1 MSQRRKMKIK
11 VDKEEYERLLE
22 KVNYLEERLDH
33 DRESMFENWRWTRM
47 SLYEMME
54 DYFKSQ
60 CISVMVKR
68 DKDQII
74 GEVRKNAMDNLFKE
88 GK

>member
-1 MSQRRKMKIK
+1 MKIK
-11 VDKEEYERLLE
+11 VDKEGYEHLLE
-22 KVNYLEERLDH
+22 KVDYLEEEIRH
-33 DRESMFENWRWTRM
+33 TRESMFDNWRWTREE
-47 SLYEMME
+47 LYKMME
-54 DYFKSQ
+54 HYFKTQ

-88 GK
+88 GE

>member
-1 MSQRRKMKIK
+1 MKIK

-22 KVNYLEERLDH
+22 KVDYLEERLNR
-33 DRESMFENWRWTRM
+33 DRESMFENWRWTREY
-47 SLYEMME
+47 LYKMME

-68 DKDQII
+68 DKDMII

-88 GK
+88 GEE

>member
-1 MSQRRKMKIK
+1 MKIK

-22 KVNYLEERLDH
+22 KVDYLEERLNR
-33 DRESMFENWRWTRM
+33 DRESMFENWRWTREY
-47 SLYEMME
+47 LYKMME

-74 GEVRKNAMDNLFKE
+74 GEVRKNAMDNLFRE
-88 GK
+88 GE

>member
-1 MSQRRKMKIK
+1 MKIK

-22 KVNYLEERLDH
+22 KVNYLEEEIRH
-33 DRESMFENWRWTRM
+33 TREHMFENWRWAREE
-47 SLYEMME
+47 LYEMME
-54 DYFKSQ
+54 HYFKSQ

-74 GEVRKNAMDNLFKE
+74 GEVRKNAMDNLFKVGE
-88 GK
+88 K

>member
-1 MSQRRKMKIK
+1 MCQRREMKIK

-22 KVNYLEERLDH
+22 KVDYLEERLDH
-33 DRESMFENWRWTRM
+33 DRESMFDNWRWTREY
-47 SLYEMME
+47 LYKMME

-68 DKDQII
+68 DKDMII

-88 GK
+88 KK

>member
-1 MSQRRKMKIK
+1 MKIK

-22 KVNYLEERLDH
+22 KVDYLEERLNR
-33 DRESMFENWRWTRM
+33 DRESMFYNWRWTRET
-47 SLYEMME
+47 LYEMME

-68 DKDQII
+68 DKDMVI

-88 GK
+88 GEE

>member
-1 MSQRRKMKIK
+1 MKIK

-22 KVNYLEERLDH
+22 RVESLEEILNH
-33 DRESMFENWRWTRM
+33 DREFMFENWRWTRE
-47 SLYEMME
+47 SLYEMMK

-68 DKDQII
+68 DKDMII

-88 GK
+88 KNDT

>member
-1 MSQRRKMKIK
+1 MKIK

-22 KVNYLEERLDH
+22 KVDYLEERLNR
-33 DRESMFENWRWTRM
+33 DRESMFENWRWTREY
-47 SLYEMME
+47 LYKMME

-68 DKDQII
+68 DKDMVI
-74 GEVRKNAMDNLFKE
+74 GEVRKNAKDNLFKE
-88 GK
+88 KK

>member
-1 MSQRRKMKIK
+1 MKNK

-22 KVNYLEERLDH
+22 RVDYLEERLNR
-33 DRESMFENWRWTRM
+33 DREAMFENWRWTREE
-47 SLYEMME
+47 LYEMME
-54 DYFKSQ
+54 HYFKSQ

-88 GK
+88 GE

>member
-1 MSQRRKMKIK
+1 MKIK

-22 KVNYLEERLDH
+22 KVDYLEERLNH
-33 DRESMFENWRWTRM
+33 DRESMFENWRWARE
-47 SLYEMME
+47 SLYKMME

-60 CISVMVKR
+60 CVSVMVKR
-68 DKDQII
+68 DKEMII

-88 GK
+88 DE

>member
-1 MSQRRKMKIK
+1 MKIK
-11 VDKEEYERLLE
+11 VDKEQYERLLE
-22 KVNYLEERLDH
+22 KIDYLEERLNH
-33 DRESMFENWRWTRM
+33 DRESMFENWRWTRE
-47 SLYEMME
+47 SLYKMME

-74 GEVRKNAMDNLFKE
+74 GEVRRKAMDNLFKE
-88 GK
+88 EENAVEK

>member
-1 MSQRRKMKIK
+1 MKIK
-11 VDKEEYERLLE
+11 VDRKEYERLLE
-22 KVNYLEERLDH
+22 RVDYLEERLVR
-33 DRESMFENWRWTRM
+33 DRDSIYNNWKWTREY
-47 SLYEMME
+47 LYKMME

-68 DKDQII
+68 DKDMVI

-88 GK
+88 GE